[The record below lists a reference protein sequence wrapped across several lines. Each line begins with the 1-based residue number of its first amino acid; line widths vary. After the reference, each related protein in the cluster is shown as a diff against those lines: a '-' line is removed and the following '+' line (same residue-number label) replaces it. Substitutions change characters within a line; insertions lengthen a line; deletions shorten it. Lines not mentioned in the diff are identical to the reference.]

1 MKDPMSLYPPN
12 DELWLLTDA
21 VCDGTIT
28 AGQRDRLE
36 GLLRN
41 SEEARLF
48 YAAYMDVHGAL
59 LWQWRDSEVTLPKVA
74 SQERTVRVR
83 WYWAAAM
90 LLFALA
96 GLAAVATGLLRGPAP
111 EPIGHMTGA
120 VDCRWTTPSTVAV
133 GQMLYPHQDLSLQAG
148 VAQITLK
155 DGATIVLR
163 QHTHVRFESANL
175 VDLRQGRMWVHMPAD
190 APGLTIH
197 TPGGEVVDLGTE
209 FGVLV
214 EPDGLTEVHVFDG
227 GVLVKPPGGV
237 EQQFGANRAVQLAS
251 GLLTEI
257 EPTEKKFRAMSDESS
272 EPILLAGTF
281 ADESLDGAKWRTILP
296 FTESRVDLTENA
308 VQLINGSHLVTARQF
323 DPLVSGSLRIT
334 GTVRFPTFGP
344 HERFH
349 ELDIVTRGDGRM
361 REKAFPQASGGIVY
375 TLSTKVPHAG
385 SLAGSNAQI
394 WVAGRNFRLSRPV
407 VTGRLEFRHD
417 ASYRFEIIDDGLQ
430 LSVTLSQADDPANR
444 VTVTATVIKDTSDSN
459 WIAFYGCKQ
468 YEGRESISELSDL
481 RIELGGP

>member
-21 VCDGTIT
+21 MCDGTIT

-59 LWQWRDSEVTLPKVA
+59 LWQWRDSEVTLPKAA
-74 SQERTVRVR
+74 SQARTIRVR
-83 WYWAAAM
+83 WYWPAAM
-90 LLFALA
+90 FLFALA
-96 GLAAVATGLLRGPAP
+96 GLAAVAMGLLRRRSP
-111 EPIGHMTGA
+111 EAIGHLTGA
-120 VDCRWTTPSTVAV
+120 MDCRWTTPSTVTV

-148 VAQITLK
+148 VAQITMK

-163 QHTHVRFESANL
+163 QQTHVRFESANL
-175 VDLRQGRMWVHMPAD
+175 VDLRQGRMWVHMPSD

-237 EQQFGANRAVQLAS
+237 EQHFGANRAVQLAS
-251 GLLTEI
+251 GVLSEI
-257 EPTEKKFRAMSDESS
+257 DPAEEKFRTITNGAPESTV
-272 EPILLAGTF
+272 LVDKF
-281 ADESLDGAKWRTILP
+281 ADEALDATQWRTILP
-296 FTESRVDLTENA
+296 FAPSRVELAEEA
-308 VQLINGSHLVTARQF
+308 VQLINGSHLVTVRQF
-323 DPLVSGSLRIT
+323 DPLVSGRLRIT

-344 HERFH
+344 YERFH
-349 ELDIVTRGDGRM
+349 ELNIVTRGDGRM
-361 REKAFPQASGGIVY
+361 REKAFPQASSGIVY

-394 WVAGRNFRLSRPV
+394 WVAGRQFRISRPV
-407 VTGRLEFRHD
+407 VVGNLEFKHN
-417 ASYRFEIIDDGLQ
+417 ASYRFEIVDDGLQ
-430 LSVTLSQADDPANR
+430 LSVMLSQADDPANR
-444 VTVTATVIKDTSDSN
+444 VTVAATVIKDTSDSN
-459 WIAFYGCKQ
+459 WIAFYGCEQ
-468 YEGRESISELSDL
+468 YEGRESISELADL
-481 RIELGGP
+481 RIELGGL